1 MNKYYFPINLID
13 SIDQIF
19 LAYYSDI
26 IYIAFIILILLSSIS
41 ILVIS
46 VLERRNI
53 CKTIFLFYNVLIIVL
68 AIISLSF
75 VYYISIPTIIYI
87 TQLLMFCYNKSTSGS
102 NINRKIVFII
112 SGIFIIINILIN
124 AFIVL

>member
-13 SIDQIF
+13 SIDRIF
-19 LAYYSDI
+19 LVYYSDI
-26 IYIAFIILILLSSIS
+26 IYIPFLILLALFSIS
-41 ILVIS
+41 TVIIS
-46 VLERRNI
+46 LLERRAL
-53 CKTIFLFYNVLIIVL
+53 CKTSWLFYNMLMFVL

-124 AFIVL
+124 AFIML

>member
-26 IYIAFIILILLSSIS
+26 IYIAFIILLLLSSIS

-53 CKTIFLFYNVLIIVL
+53 CKTIFLFYSVLIIVI

-102 NINRKIVFII
+102 NINKKVVFII

>member
-26 IYIAFIILILLSSIS
+26 IYIAFIILLLLSSIS

-102 NINRKIVFII
+102 NINKKVVFII

>member
-13 SIDQIF
+13 SIDRIF
-19 LAYYSDI
+19 LVYYSDI
-26 IYIAFIILILLSSIS
+26 IYIPFLILLVLFSIS
-41 ILVIS
+41 TVIIS
-46 VLERRNI
+46 LLERRAL
-53 CKTIFLFYNVLIIVL
+53 CKTSWLFYNMLMFVL

-102 NINRKIVFII
+102 NINRKIIFII
-112 SGIFIIINILIN
+112 SGIFIIMNILIN
-124 AFIVL
+124 AFIML